1 MHNMKKVIIA
11 MVALLVVAGGAF
23 GAFLAVKNK
32 SDKETQKQ
40 VSELADNVLF
50 NFDSDSITEINFDCP
65 DGQYK
70 AIHEDD
76 GWKLE
81 GEEFVIDQTYMSALL
96 TLVSDFTAETNY
108 GEADSSKKAMYGLE
122 NPAETITLTDGTNN
136 YKIYVGNITPTNDYY
151 YIMVEGKDKVY
162 TVDSIQ
168 GSVLKASR
176 MMLKAK
182 DLIPYGDGEIKQIT
196 VKKDGK
202 ITYQLTYDEESSTW
216 SLPEEYSN
224 LPFDQTAVS
233 SMTTSLTRLEAQQ
246 MLEENLED
254 LSKYGFDKPLAEV
267 TIKGID
273 GTEKSFLIS
282 GKQDENKTYTYLL
295 QTDTNQVQTYYISD
309 LNFANYTPVKFL
321 PDSVTT
327 ASMYSVTGV
336 DFTYGD
342 IQDSFTMNM
351 TDRILEMNGQE
362 IDIKKTDT
370 STAFQNFYNSFS
382 VLIFTDTDVEATPD
396 NSEPL
401 LTAVYHVTDGTDIKI
416 DFVDA
421 GNDKCYIFKD
431 DVYTGGIVDMTRLT
445 GKNSVQSFYN
455 SFCEYAGIVQTVRS
469 QPTIE

>member
-1 MHNMKKVIIA
+1 M
-11 MVALLVVAGGAF
+11 
-23 GAFLAVKNK
+23 
-32 SDKETQKQ
+32 
-40 VSELADNVLF
+40 
-50 NFDSDSITEINFDCP
+50 
-65 DGQYK
+65 
-70 AIHEDD
+70 
-76 GWKLE
+76 
-81 GEEFVIDQTYMSALL
+81 
-96 TLVSDFTAETNY
+96 
-108 GEADSSKKAMYGLE
+108 
-122 NPAETITLTDGTNN
+122 
-136 YKIYVGNITPTNDYY
+136 
-151 YIMVEGKDKVY
+151 
-162 TVDSIQ
+162 
-168 GSVLKASR
+168 
-176 MMLKAK
+176 
-182 DLIPYGDGEIKQIT
+182 
-196 VKKDGK
+196 
-202 ITYQLTYDEESSTW
+202 
-216 SLPEEYSN
+216 
-224 LPFDQTAVS
+224 
-233 SMTTSLTRLEAQQ
+233 
-246 MLEENLED
+246 
-254 LSKYGFDKPLAEV
+254 
-267 TIKGID
+267 
-273 GTEKSFLIS
+273 IS

-309 LNFANYTPVKFL
+309 LNFVNYTPVKFL